1 MARSRST
8 PRPTNELGT
17 QVPASRFTHPIVF
30 FKLDRYP
37 VTSLYH
43 VLCSFSYGIF
53 AGTFRVRNVPKPA
66 GSDLPGQVRAPA
78 TTLYFRCDPAE
89 SEAGFPVRS

>member
-30 FKLDRYP
+30 LLDRYP
-37 VTSLYH
+37 VTSCVRFHTEFLREP
-43 VLCSFSYGIF
+43 SASGIY
-53 AGTFRVRNVPKPA
+53 RNLQGPIYRDPY
-66 GSDLPGQVRAPA
+66 LPA
-78 TTLYFRCDPAE
+78 TTLYFRYDPAE